1 MRNRLLKTADSLA
14 ARLQAI
20 DYNKLP
26 ISDYNK
32 QYIGNLKPA
41 LRYYMRIYA
50 DCLQKGVSAIELPT
64 ADITLIDYGGGSGFL
79 SMLAKETGI
88 GRVIYI
94 DLNPNSV
101 ETIQLLKAE
110 TGIGPDVIL
119 QGGSDILTAWCK
131 EQEVKPELL
140 IATDLIEHV
149 YNLPHFF
156 SDLIEINHRMHMI
169 FTTGSNPYNYY
180 TFRKLVRMMEYYE
193 KGDVAPANYLTLR
206 KEFIA
211 KNFPDFEEDRVEG
224 WAMVTRGMIFEDI
237 QYTIRR
243 ADEVFNTERIPIF
256 NDPINTCDPRTGNW
270 VERILPISRYR
281 TILRPFRYRLL
292 VYKGFYNTYRSNP
305 FKSLVCKC
313 LNGLLIITGKMG
325 IFFAPYIILSCSRDR
340 VKK

>member
-14 ARLQAI
+14 ARLQTI

-50 DCLQKGVSAIELPT
+50 DCLQQGVSDTELPA

-94 DLNPNSV
+94 DLNPSSV
-101 ETIQLLKAE
+101 ETIRLLKAE

-119 QGGSDILTAWCK
+119 QGNSDVLVAWCK

-156 SDLIEINHRMHMI
+156 SDLIEINHQMHMI
-169 FTTGSNPYNYY
+169 FTTGSNPYNHFV
-180 TFRKLVRMMEYYE
+180 TKKLYRMMAYYE
-193 KGDVAPANYLTLR
+193 KGDVAPANYWTLR
-206 KEFIA
+206 QKFIRD
-211 KNFPDFEEDRVEG
+211 NFPYFDDECIDG
-224 WAMVTRGMIFEDI
+224 WATLTQGMIYDDI
-237 QYTIRR
+237 YYTIKRK
-243 ADEVFNTERIPIF
+243 DEEGYLERLPIIK
-256 NDPINTCDPRTGNW
+256 DRLNTCDPRTGNW
-270 VERILPISRYR
+270 VERVLPMSYYYN
-281 TILRPFRYRLL
+281 ILRPFRYNLM

-305 FKSLVCKC
+305 LKSLLCKC
-313 LNGLLIITGKMG
+313 LNGLLVITGWMG